1 MDNSEATVQKQPNQ
15 EDGRVIKLP
24 KPNNMFSVDC
34 TSSFDFFKWWC
45 IMLRPFVRLT
55 DRETD
60 VIASFLKHRREL
72 SKSISDDSILD
83 TILMSDDVVNKVI
96 EECKI
101 SRQHFYVVM
110 STLRTKGVIRD
121 GIIHRKLIPNTR
133 DWDNGVFRLL
143 IQFNEA
149 SI

>member
-1 MDNSEATVQKQPNQ
+1 MDNNTVSNPSEQ
-15 EDGRVIKLP
+15 ELNRTIKLP

-34 TSSFDFFKWWC
+34 ASSLDFFKWWC
-45 IMLRPFVRLT
+45 IMLRPFIRLT

-60 VIASFLKHRREL
+60 VIASFLKHRRDL
-72 SKSISDDSILD
+72 SKSISDDAILD

-110 STLRTKGVIRD
+110 STLRNKGVIKD
-121 GIIHRKLIPNTR
+121 GIIHRRLIPNTR

-143 IQFNEA
+143 IQFNEGD
-149 SI
+149 